1 MSGQIY
7 IYHHLG
13 LGDHFHCNGV
23 VRFLLKNK
31 YKNKEVS
38 LFAKKKYFEMVKFM
52 YRDLDNLKIIAIT
65 NNEKDELKEINSF
78 VKSNDKIERIGF
90 DYFLM
95 NKDKGKTIDILFYEQ
110 FKINYTDR
118 FKLTYWKRDTLQ
130 ENKLYDQ
137 LVKNK
142 NFVFVHDDPS
152 RNFVIKDESISK
164 EYQIIRNSYKH
175 SIFDYCKIIENAKEI
190 HVMESSARCMLEY
203 LDTKNSKHFLYNFV
217 GGPWKSIP
225 YYNENNELIGSSKDW
240 KILKIE
246 YTPKNNFFKKITK
259 LLRFNS

>member
-31 YKNKEVS
+31 YKNKEVN

-65 NNEKDELKEINSF
+65 NNEKDEPKEINSF

-118 FKLTYWKRDTLQ
+118 FKLTK
-130 ENKLYDQ
+130 
-137 LVKNK
+137 
-142 NFVFVHDDPS
+142 
-152 RNFVIKDESISK
+152 IGG
-164 EYQIIRNSYKH
+164 H
-175 SIFDYCKIIENAKEI
+175 SP
-190 HVMESSARCMLEY
+190 LE
-203 LDTKNSKHFLYNFV
+203 
-217 GGPWKSIP
+217 
-225 YYNENNELIGSSKDW
+225 
-240 KILKIE
+240 
-246 YTPKNNFFKKITK
+246 
-259 LLRFNS
+259 